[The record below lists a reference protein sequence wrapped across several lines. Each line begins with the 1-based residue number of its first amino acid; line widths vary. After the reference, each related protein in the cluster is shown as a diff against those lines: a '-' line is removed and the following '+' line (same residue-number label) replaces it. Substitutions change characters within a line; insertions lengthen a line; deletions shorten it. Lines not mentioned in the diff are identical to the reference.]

1 MNEKKEGVR
10 RVHPDLKR
18 LYQPI
23 TEKARSE
30 PATFTLQSAEENK
43 IDTWQGF
50 LLSSPNGRSL
60 NSAAASTDLIEHD
73 FKDVDEAGSFVCTKQ
88 LRRKD
93 LTNSYRL
100 YGRFVQDKQLVL
112 FEMDN
117 MLQLGGRVEEEIMHE

>member
-1 MNEKKEGVR
+1 MNEKKEGLQR
-10 RVHPDLKR
+10 IHPDLKR

-30 PATFTLQSAEENK
+30 PAIFTLQSAEENK

-50 LLSSPNGRSL
+50 LLSYPNGLSL
-60 NSAAASTDLIEHD
+60 NSATASTDLIEHD

-112 FEMDN
+112 FEMNN
-117 MLQLGGRVEEEIMHE
+117 MLQLSGPVEEEIKHE